1 MRSLTLAEARERAEL
16 IAVTSYAVEL
26 DLDRGDQVFGSVSSI
41 TFTCGS
47 PGADSWVDVK
57 ARSVEGATL
66 NGVRLDPAGIR
77 DGRLPLPGLAADNH
91 LVVRST
97 MGYSHDGQGL
107 HRATDPADRRDYVYG
122 HLFLDA
128 APTVYACFD
137 QPDLKAPYDVTVR
150 APQDWV
156 VLGNGAA
163 SQVAPGRWELAT
175 TKPLATYFVTVC
187 AGPYVSVLA
196 EHDGIPL
203 GLHARAS
210 LREPLERHAGQLFEV
225 TRQSFDYFHGLFG
238 IRYPFGEYHQVFV
251 PEFNAGAM
259 ENPGCVT
266 LRDQYL
272 FRGAAT
278 RDELLSRANTVSHEM
293 SHMWF
298 GDLVTMRWWDD
309 LWLNESFAEYMSHRC
324 LVDATEYSDAWV
336 DSSIVRKVWGYGAE
350 RSPSTHPVAGVAAL
364 DAQSALQNFDGIS
377 YAKGAAV
384 LRQLISF
391 VGDDAFLDGVRAYL
405 RDTSHGNGTLADFLG
420 AIERASGR
428 DLGPWSDGWLLTAG
442 RDSVSVELVT
452 GPSGGS
458 AGDPL
463 TGESAAPAVV
473 TSARLLRVPPA
484 DHPADRPHALD
495 VAGWRDGVEVVRVTV
510 TVTDDRTP
518 LGDLLGATAP
528 AVLVPNAGDLTWA
541 RVRLDDAT
549 LDGLPAQLG
558 RVPDAQAR
566 AVVWSALID
575 GVHGAEVS
583 PSTFLD
589 VFAATWTT
597 EANASILARM
607 ALYAEHRIVPHFVP
621 RVAQAAALARLADSA
636 RELLGRAE
644 EGTTRSL
651 AAARL
656 LAGTSDDETLLR
668 AWAGGSGLP
677 HGLEDD
683 GDFRWIV
690 VRNLAARGLIGAS
703 AVDAYRA
710 KDDTLQGG
718 LNALMCRAALP
729 APAAKAWAWEQLT
742 GRHGRSNYEM
752 VHLARGLWMSPDDA
766 LVAGYV
772 DRFFR
777 DVPAMSGWVGEDA
790 LSRVVLAAF
799 PKIFTAETGVR
810 SSAALRR
817 EDLTPGVRRSLV
829 DADAELREAL
839 ASRAAFATDFR
850 TPVS

>member
-1 MRSLTLAEARERAEL
+1 MRSLTLAEARERAAL

-26 DLDRGDQVFGSVSSI
+26 DLDQGDRVFGSVSSI
-41 TFTCGS
+41 TFTCSS

-57 ARSVEGATL
+57 ARSVHEVTL
-66 NGVRLDPAGIR
+66 NGRRLDPGDIR
-77 DGRLPLPGLAADNH
+77 DGRLTLRGLAADNR
-91 LVVRST
+91 LVVRAT
-97 MGYSHDGQGL
+97 MAYSHDGQGL

-128 APTVYACFD
+128 APTVFACFD
-137 QPDLKAPYDVTVR
+137 QPDLKAPHDIGVR

-163 SQVAPGRWELAT
+163 RQVAPGQWRLAT

-187 AGPYVSVLA
+187 AGPYVSVRD

-203 GLHARAS
+203 GIHARAS
-210 LREPLERHAGQLFEV
+210 LREPLERHSGELFTV
-225 TRQSFDYFHGLFG
+225 TRQCFDYFHDLFG

-278 RDELLSRANTVSHEM
+278 RDELLGRANTVSHEM

-298 GDLVTMRWWDD
+298 GDLVTMKWWDD

-324 LVDATEYSDAWV
+324 LVDATEYTDAWV

-350 RSPSTHPVAGVAAL
+350 RSPSTHPVAGVEAL

-391 VGDDAFLDGVRAYL
+391 VGDDAFLAGVRAYL
-405 RDTSHGNGTLADFLG
+405 TDKSYANGMLADFLG

-428 DLGPWSDGWLLTAG
+428 DLGPWSDAWLLSAG
-442 RDSVSVELVT
+442 RDTISVDVAVHGGTVE
-452 GPSGGS
+452 
-458 AGDPL
+458 A
-463 TGESAAPAVV
+463 
-473 TSARLLRVPPA
+473 ARLLRVRPTT
-484 DHPADRPHALD
+484 HLADRPHALD
-495 VAGWRDGVEVVRVTV
+495 VAAWTDGAEVSRLAVTA
-510 TVTDDRTP
+510 TGDLTP
-518 LGDLLGATAP
+518 LPDLAGKAVP
-528 AVLVPNAGDLTWA
+528 AVLVPNSADLTWA
-541 RVRLDDAT
+541 RVRLDRST
-549 LDGLPAQLG
+549 LDALPTQLA

-575 GVHGAEVS
+575 GVHVAEVS
-583 PSTFLD
+583 PVTFLD
-589 VFAATWTT
+589 VFEATWTS
-597 EANASILARM
+597 ESNASILARM

-621 RVAQAAALARLADSA
+621 RAAQPAAAGRLARSA
-636 RELLGRAE
+636 RQLLDRAD
-644 EGTTRSL
+644 EGTSRSL

-656 LAGTSDDETLLR
+656 LAGTSDDEALLR
-668 AWAGGSGLP
+668 SWADGSGLP

-690 VRNLAARGLIGAS
+690 VRNLAARGLIDAA
-703 AVDAYRA
+703 AVDSYRA

-729 APAAKAWAWEQLT
+729 RPDVKAWAWDQLT

-752 VHLARGLWMSPDDA
+752 IHLARGLWMSPDDA
-766 LVAGYV
+766 LVADYV
-772 DRFFR
+772 ERFFT
-777 DVPAMSGWVGEDA
+777 DVPAMSAWVGEDA

-799 PKIFTAETGVR
+799 PKVFTSQTDAL
-810 SSAALRR
+810 SSRALRR
-817 EDLTPGVRRSLV
+817 RDLTPAVRRSLV

-839 ASRAAFATDFR
+839 ASRAAFASDFR
-850 TPVS
+850 ASA